1 MYDLVPWGSN
11 LGSCIGSAKSSLDHQ
26 GCPLN
31 TIILVYKSLLL
42 SLLCFSGTKPPAHFF
57 GQSHFVIVSFCLLFS
72 DLIWGWS
79 VTCQGFFKRQ
89 RYFLSRK
96 EKEFEWSPPNHTVS
110 ACCWDTKALVPCFVA
125 NSRGGWRMRNPALV
139 VTSLCGREGPL
150 ILLFRS
156 LWSV

>member
-72 DLIWGWS
+72 DLI
-79 VTCQGFFKRQ
+79 
-89 RYFLSRK
+89 
-96 EKEFEWSPPNHTVS
+96 
-110 ACCWDTKALVPCFVA
+110 
-125 NSRGGWRMRNPALV
+125 
-139 VTSLCGREGPL
+139 
-150 ILLFRS
+150 
-156 LWSV
+156 